1 MSYKESPRNYLVS
14 IPKANFAIPEHIH
27 QRQSQSNRFTVSQ
40 DTVPGK
46 LR

>member
-1 MSYKESPRNYLVS
+1 MSYKESPRNYLVP
-14 IPKANFAIPEHIH
+14 IPNANFAIPERIH
-27 QRQSQSNRFTVSQ
+27 QRESQSNRFAVSQ